1 MDGCNMQS
9 NGPSRRKQAR
19 MFRGL
24 FGRSKPVILTPPRTH
39 LEHGVAEEQG
49 RRPTMEDRHVL
60 LKNLDLGTLGSSCAF
75 LGVYDGH
82 GGREAA
88 DFLAENLHVN
98 VTKSAFFPKDLP
110 KSFHDAF
117 LKTDDMLLSESTSIN
132 SGAGSTAVLALVTED
147 SLVVANAGD
156 SRCVMSRAG
165 KAIDMSTD
173 HTPFRPDEYIRIK
186 KAGGWVDHTGYLNG
200 YISMSRALGDAD
212 FKRHLN
218 VLFPDRQFSAPLL
231 ISDPEVR
238 IERISGDDEF
248 VIVACDGLW
257 KRMSSG
263 RAVKIVRKALIE
275 SQNVQKACEQLV
287 IEAVNRDTTDNVTAM
302 VVMLQRPSWMREASI
317 GGVSGKLF
325 SKAGEQAIRESAS
338 CNTLSTVTDA
348 NSVSGRSSA
357 EEGETTC
364 DSPGGSV
371 TSAAT
376 EGSLAY
382 SSTPL
387 GKGKNRSFLAKLLRR
402 SQTLKHDPANVA
414 PLRTM
419 SSENAG
425 A

>member
-1 MDGCNMQS
+1 
-9 NGPSRRKQAR
+9 
-19 MFRGL
+19 
-24 FGRSKPVILTPPRTH
+24 
-39 LEHGVAEEQG
+39 
-49 RRPTMEDRHVL
+49 MEDRHVL

-173 HTPFRPDEYIRIK
+173 HTPFRPDEYSRIK

-218 VLFPDRQFSAPLL
+218 LLFPDRQFAAPLL

-238 IERISGDDEF
+238 IEKISCDDEF
-248 VIVACDGLW
+248 VILACDGLW

-263 RAVKIVRKALIE
+263 RAVKIVRKSLIE
-275 SQNVQKACEQLV
+275 NQNVQKACEQLV
-287 IEAVNRDTTDNVTAM
+287 LEAINRDTTDNVTAM
-302 VVMLQRPSWMREASI
+302 VVMLQRPTWMKDASI
-317 GGVSGKLF
+317 SGGMLLGKDI
-325 SKAGEQAIRESAS
+325 EEAIRESTS
-338 CNTLSTVTDA
+338 SNNLSTVTYTNADT
-348 NSVSGRSSA
+348 VRSSGD
-357 EEGETTC
+357 EGDTTC
-364 DSPGGSV
+364 NSPGGSV
-371 TSAAT
+371 ASAGAVT
-376 EGSLAY
+376 EE
-382 SSTPL
+382 SSTYFTTPL
-387 GKGKNRSFLAKLLRR
+387 DRSKNRSFISKFLHR
-402 SQTLKHDPANVA
+402 SQTLKLDQVNVA
-414 PLRTM
+414 ALRKK
-419 SSENAG
+419 SSGTA
-425 A
+425 